1 MCVTKS
7 LKSLFLFFQFDCSF
21 PIYLTF
27 SISTTEV
34 VEILKEILA
43 LVVVVVVVKLV
54 LNVVVLVVEGVVLEV
69 VMVVI
74 TV

>member
-7 LKSLFLFFQFDCSF
+7 LKSLFFQSDRSF
-21 PIYLTF
+21 PIYFTL
-27 SISTTEV
+27 SISTIEV

-54 LNVVVLVVEGVVLEV
+54 LNVVVLVEEGVVLEV
-69 VMVVI
+69 VMVAI

>member
-7 LKSLFLFFQFDCSF
+7 LNSLFFQSDRSF

-27 SISTTEV
+27 SISTIEV
-34 VEILKEILA
+34 VEIVKEILA

-54 LNVVVLVVEGVVLEV
+54 LNVVVLVVEGVVLELG
-69 VMVVI
+69 MVAI